1 MLSDHTQSD
10 QDASCFDLAGCN
22 PTIPKQYIITLIMK
36 TCLGWDWKVGGAGK
50 FRSINE
56 PECIFEFS
64 TKITTCIGAL
74 MPVGMGKGS
83 TFEHISIYS
92 GNFSS

>member
-36 TCLGWDWKVGGAGK
+36 TSLG
-50 FRSINE
+50 
-56 PECIFEFS
+56 
-64 TKITTCIGAL
+64 
-74 MPVGMGKGS
+74 
-83 TFEHISIYS
+83 
-92 GNFSS
+92 